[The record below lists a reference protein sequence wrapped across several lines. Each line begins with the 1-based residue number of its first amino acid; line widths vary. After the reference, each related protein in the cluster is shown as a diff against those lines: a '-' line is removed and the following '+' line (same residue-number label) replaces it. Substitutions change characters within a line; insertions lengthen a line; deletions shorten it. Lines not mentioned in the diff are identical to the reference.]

1 AVPGEIALA
10 STYSPRNPCT
20 AQATSVAP
28 CGGHTEKITSASRAT
43 TATVPAS
50 LSPAA
55 LARAAVAALRPSDAH
70 STVCPRPVRQCPAA
84 APISPGCSRP
94 ITCVLTPTSVAQRI
108 LADRTGG
115 PPVAGVEPATR
126 CALGRVPW
134 PRPFERYQATWSSV
148 WAPRGMGVNLFPA
161 RTPKMFLRPYSAF
174 APRGEETTRAL
185 PSGLAQWTSW
195 SPPLPAPNLS
205 CESTGFPVRTENSA
219 ML

>member
-1 AVPGEIALA
+1 
-10 STYSPRNPCT
+10 
-20 AQATSVAP
+20 
-28 CGGHTEKITSASRAT
+28 KITSASRAT

-115 PPVAGVEPATR
+115 HRVAGGLP
-126 CALGRVPW
+126 
-134 PRPFERYQATWSSV
+134 
-148 WAPRGMGVNLFPA
+148 APRGGPRRGPWA
-161 RTPKMFLRPYSAF
+161 PPPGATPRPGGA
-174 APRGEETTRAL
+174 G
-185 PSGLAQWTSW
+185 GG
-195 SPPLPAPNLS
+195 PP
-205 CESTGFPVRTENSA
+205 
-219 ML
+219 